1 MDVYEKYRLLTE
13 KLIASGLTA
22 ATAESCTSGTVA
34 SLITDTPGASAV
46 LKGAFTVYCNE
57 AKELIGVDAGV
68 INTFGVYS
76 EETARE
82 LARVCR
88 GFYGS
93 DIGIGVTGTFSETDT
108 ANPDSVPGKVHFAI
122 SIKDSVYSYTESGIS
137 GDTRRQMKLTV
148 AEMIADRL
156 LILLDK

>member
-57 AKELIGVDAGV
+57 AKVPNIYIDNHIQIIKCDSLKYIAFPIAKNGCSCLIKSAL
-68 INTFGVYS
+68 VY
-76 EETARE
+76 
-82 LARVCR
+82 
-88 GFYGS
+88 
-93 DIGIGVTGTFSETDT
+93 DGIDT
-108 ANPDSVPGKVHFAI
+108 AENNDFI
-122 SIKDSVYSYTESGIS
+122 WQNYSKYLEI
-137 GDTRRQMKLTV
+137 QQ
-148 AEMIADRL
+148 E
-156 LILLDK
+156 